1 MIVNLLELICHV
13 SLACPDDERDL
24 RFGVAGSLVSFNL

>member
-1 MIVNLLELICHV
+1 MIVDLLGLICHV
-13 SLACPDDERDL
+13 SLAYANDERDL